1 MSTQLW
7 LTVLGIL
14 LTIAINALV
23 IYGGFRY
30 FAGRT
35 NARLDNLEKKM
46 DKHNNVVERIATL
59 ESCHKDNERR
69 ISRIESRANASS

>member
-46 DKHNNVVERIATL
+46 DKHNCLMERVAALEATNAARRNAVL
-59 ESCHKDNERR
+59 EQRPQPG
-69 ISRIESRANASS
+69 A